1 MSAHSTNAVRMMTNN
16 DGLTPDQTFA
26 FLDVVDTSLR
36 ITSKHQIFSWLQGS
50 FQFLIPHEVLLCGIR
65 LGNEQEFH
73 FESFIST
80 RYVTDIHVKAVTQQE
95 GVVSRVITSWRHS
108 RRPTLLA
115 EGMIPGD
122 FGVYVVPFAEPP
134 GILQKIELRNIAA
147 HGMGN
152 QEGGIST
159 FFCFSRIT
167 GEINANHAY
176 LLELLVPHLHAVL
189 TRVIGNSDNA
199 DEMNEVRSPI
209 TAREREILQWVHK
222 GKTNWE
228 ISVILDI
235 SQLTVK
241 NHVQNILRKLNV
253 QSRSHAAVKGS
264 RLGLV

>member
-1 MSAHSTNAVRMMTNN
+1 MPAQLITAVRKMKNN

-26 FLDVVDTSLR
+26 FLEVVDTSLH
-36 ITSKHQIFSWLQGS
+36 ITSRQQFFSWLQGS
-50 FQFLIPHEVLLCGIR
+50 FQYLIPHEVLLCGIR
-65 LGNEQEFH
+65 LGNEHEFQ

-80 RYVTDIHVKAVTQQE
+80 RYVTDSHVKAVTQQE
-95 GVVSRVITSWRHS
+95 GVVSRAITSWRCT
-108 RRPTLLA
+108 RRPTFLA
-115 EGMIPGD
+115 DGMSPGD
-122 FGVYVVPFAEPP
+122 FGTYVVPFAELP
-134 GILQKIELRNIAA
+134 GVLQEIELRNIAA

-167 GEINANHAY
+167 GQINANHAY

-189 TRVIGNSDNA
+189 TRVISNSDNT

-264 RLGLV
+264 KLGLV